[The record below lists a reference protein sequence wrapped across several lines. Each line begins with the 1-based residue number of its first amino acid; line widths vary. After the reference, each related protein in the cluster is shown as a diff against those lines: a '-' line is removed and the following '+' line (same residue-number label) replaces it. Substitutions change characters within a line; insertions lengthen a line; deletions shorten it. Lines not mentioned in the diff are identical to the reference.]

1 MAEERKPIFKGI
13 IGNGEYEA
21 VIVKVEE
28 MPPTDRGV
36 AAKVLFLI
44 DNIVV
49 NGTSYVYFVNGF
61 FDKNYKSNTKT
72 AKLVSAIGLEST
84 GILQTKSGMVGK
96 KCKLYVEAGPVKTNK
111 FGQPVQYMQIKA
123 INPINRVVPN
133 PVSVSAPAQQPSFA
147 TPVQQPQAPV
157 QQAPSFAQPVVLP
170 NNVVNPSFPHVAPSF
185 TVPQAVPQQTQPTFA
200 QPAQVPVIPTQV
212 PQQQPIPTQVPTQPV
227 ISAAPQAVPQPK
239 PQAVPRPEPVVAPAP
254 VQQAEQPLPTYTQ
267 DDLDF

>member
-1 MAEERKPIFKGI
+1 MAEQERKPIFKGL

-28 MPPTDRGV
+28 MPPTDRGI

-72 AKLVSAIGLEST
+72 AKLVNAIGLEST

-133 PVSVSAPAQQPSFA
+133 PVGVSTPIQQPSFA

-157 QQAPSFAQPVVLP
+157 QQAPSFAQPVAQP
-170 NNVVNPSFPHVAPSF
+170 NTVVNTNFPQVAPSF
-185 TVPQAVPQQTQPTFA
+185 TVPQQPRQVQPTFV
-200 QPAQVPVIPTQV
+200 QPVQAPVIPTQV
-212 PQQQPIPTQVPTQPV
+212 PQQQPIPTQVPVQPA
-227 ISAAPQAVPQPK
+227 INPIPQAIPQPK
-239 PQAVPRPEPVVAPAP
+239 PQSVPRPEPVVAPAT